1 MLSNQEKGEGFKFML
16 TNIAD
21 NFKKTYL
28 IKVIGLLTLLI
39 DVVFIMMLQG
49 IALHVLF
56 LS

>member
-16 TNIAD
+16 MNIAD

-39 DVVFIMMLQG
+39 DVVSIMMLQG